1 MARDNK
7 FGTGGG
13 FVRSCKWSR
22 FPRYHAWPA
31 MCLIRVNASH
41 AADDFPRRCLEQFA
55 SRRATY
61 TFCTGTR
68 EAFRQPPSS
77 CTPEIVSAVYRAR
90 NAPCTR
96 KIRGDL
102 QGKKKDASVLWNV
115 EYRKRKYGNER
126 KNVIQPGEE

>member
-13 FVRSCKWSR
+13 FVRSCEWSR
-22 FPRYHAWPA
+22 FPRYHAWSA

-68 EAFRQPPSS
+68 EAFRQPSS
-77 CTPEIVSAVYRAR
+77 CTPEIVSAVYRR
-90 NAPCTR
+90 EKRSVHSEDTR
-96 KIRGDL
+96 RFI
-102 QGKKKDASVLWNV
+102 GKEKR
-115 EYRKRKYGNER
+115 RKRSVER
-126 KNVIQPGEE
+126 GISEEEI